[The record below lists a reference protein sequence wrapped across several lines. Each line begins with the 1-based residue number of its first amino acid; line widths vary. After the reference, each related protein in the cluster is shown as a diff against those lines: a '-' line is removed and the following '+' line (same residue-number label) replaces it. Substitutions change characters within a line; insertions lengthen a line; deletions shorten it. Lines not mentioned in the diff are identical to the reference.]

1 MAIRRKLLCS
11 LLIALLVCTTASA
24 KSKKKS
30 KSGFK
35 SSGPVVAE
43 TDEASETGAEKSS
56 EAEDNASKDK
66 ENDEDESPD
75 AAWQFLEWVEDYPE
89 YVQKYEI
96 VIEEKKDDQSEWTEI
111 NRLFTEDN
119 TTKVQI
125 QPLLVPG
132 LYRYK
137 VITYDLI
144 GIPEIESD
152 WFEFNIYRAYIP
164 QIRSV
169 EASVTHSS
177 TIYLDEINDGLFNVT
192 GRNLFELQ
200 EGPTDI
206 SFTTYR
212 VINARKNT
220 LTDITPEILEF
231 SDNNRKLHLQFNM
244 DELDTGTYYFSAV
257 DASGLMSENTK
268 DAQFTVKFRKAVDFD
283 VAAGYTIPI
292 IVLGDKMKEYL
303 NTSVLPLSANAK
315 ISFMPFKR
323 RFGYLGI
330 GVDASYSRLV
340 TTTEGYDLD
349 GNYMCG
355 NALFIYQF
363 PIRIRSKTDDTKL
376 RHIATLELHGGGG
389 VAMFQ
394 DTKFHFPH
402 DIDSEPLNSLDFCLS
417 AGASAQVYFTNRL
430 YAEVGADFVF
440 PFMGEL
446 LMGYVK
452 PVAAV
457 GWQF

>member
-1 MAIRRKLLCS
+1 MVISKKLLCALFI
-11 LLIALLVCTTASA
+11 LLLACGTASA
-24 KSKKKS
+24 KSKKKN
-30 KSGFK
+30 KSGLK
-35 SSGPVVAE
+35 TSAATV
-43 TDEASETGAEKSS
+43 SE
-56 EAEDNASKDK
+56 DK
-66 ENDEDESPD
+66 ERDSNESEEDETPEGG
-75 AAWQFLEWVEDYPE
+75 WQYLEWEEDTPE
-89 YVQKYEI
+89 YVQHYEV
-96 VIEEKKDDQSEWTEI
+96 VIEEKKDDNADWTEI

-164 QIRSV
+164 QVRSV
-169 EASVTHSS
+169 EAAVTHSS
-177 TIYLDEINDGLFNVT
+177 TIYLDEVNDGIFTVT

-200 EGPTDI
+200 EGATDT
-206 SFTTYR
+206 SFTTYS
-212 VINARKNT
+212 VLNTRKSSE
-220 LTDITPEILEF
+220 TDIIPQILEF
-231 SDNNRKLHLQFNM
+231 SDNNRKLKVQFDMNV
-244 DELDTGTYYFSAV
+244 LDTGTYYFAAT
-257 DASGLMSENTK
+257 DASGLESENSK
-268 DAQFTVKFRKAVDFD
+268 DNTFTVKFRKAVDFD
-283 VAAGYTIPI
+283 VAAGYTCPI
-292 IVLGDKMKEYL
+292 MVVADKMKDYL
-303 NTSVLPLSANAK
+303 NTMVLPVSVNGK
-315 ISFMPFKR
+315 VSFMPFKR

-330 GVDASYSRLV
+330 GADVSFTRLV
-340 TTTEGYDLD
+340 TETEGYKLD
-349 GNYMCG
+349 GNFIG
-355 NALFIYQF
+355 ANALFVYQF
-363 PIRIRSKTDDTKL
+363 PIRIKSKADETKL

-394 DTKFHFPH
+394 NTMFHFPH
-402 DIDSEPLNSLDFCLS
+402 NIDSEPLNSLDFSLE

-430 YAEVGADFVF
+430 YAEAGADFVF

-452 PVAAV
+452 PVIAV